1 MVKFDPSR
9 VSLFCF
15 SSSFQLKK
23 RLHTGILSI
32 PLDTQMTQQ
41 GPCIAC
47 NPLSLVESTG
57 IQYRGHINLKWSNL
71 THQKS
76 LDFGFLEITVNLKKY
91 HVEFGPGIST
101 LLHYKTYEINK
112 WSFHKVWVSQI
123 CTSKWLFYIVK
134 CQKCCFQRI
143 CLSTFLAPE
152 AYLMVH
158 MAQYT
163 LEFHP
168 RT

>member
-32 PLDTQMTQQ
+32 LLDTQMTQQ
-41 GPCIAC
+41 GPCIAY
-47 NPLSLVESTG
+47 NPFSQVESSG
-57 IQYRGHINLKWSNL
+57 FQYRGHINLKWSNL

-91 HVEFGPGIST
+91 HVEFGPGMLT
-101 LLHYKTYEINK
+101 LSPYKTYEIDK
-112 WSFHKVWVSQI
+112 WSFCNLYVCQI
-123 CTSKWLFYIVK
+123 CTRKWLFYIVK

-143 CLSTFLAPE
+143 CLSTFLAPG

-158 MAQYT
+158 IAQYT